1 MKDLCDGERMSNQQ
15 EGTDKH
21 LILSGFSPEE
31 SDKILCSDIKINGSK
46 GRIRRK
52 NRFERI
58 LKQVQKLLGAT
69 CREKLMAALNKRCV
83 EKKKQQNSMP
93 ERKKSAQENGKEIL
107 F

>member
-1 MKDLCDGERMSNQQ
+1 MSNQQ

-69 CREKLMAALNKRCV
+69 CRKKLMAALN
-83 EKKKQQNSMP
+83 KKKQQNSMP
-93 ERKKSAQENGKEIL
+93 ERKKMLNKMVKKSYFDAEK
-107 F
+107 FCSRAVD